1 MNQKHAIRLAILAAA
16 LYGISSPLSK
26 GLLQHLPPTLMAALL
41 YLGAGLGMLLVNLY
55 QSITSRKSSEA
66 SLTRAELP
74 FVLGMILLDIAAP
87 VFLMV
92 ALTLTTAAN
101 VSLLNNFEIV
111 ATSIIALVVFREA
124 IGRTLWIAIALITTA
139 SMILS
144 FEDLSSLSF
153 SIGSLFAIL
162 ACLCWGFE
170 NNFTRKISLKDPMQ
184 IVVIKGIGSGAG
196 ALILALAMRQVSAD
210 ILSIGLAFLLGFVA
224 YGLSIYFYV
233 SAQRTL
239 GAARTSAYYAVAP
252 FIGVLLSI
260 ILYGQP
266 LSASF
271 IIALAIMLLGA
282 NFAAVDYHKH
292 AHRHEPL
299 AHAHRHN
306 HHDGHHTHSH
316 DHPDPHDHEH
326 SHFHTHE
333 AHEHTHRHT
342 PDTHHQHQHNH

>member
-1 MNQKHAIRLAILAAA
+1 
-16 LYGISSPLSK
+16 
-26 GLLQHLPPTLMAALL
+26 
-41 YLGAGLGMLLVNLY
+41 
-55 QSITSRKSSEA
+55 
-66 SLTRAELP
+66 
-74 FVLGMILLDIAAP
+74 MILLDIAAP

-196 ALILALAMRQVSAD
+196 ALILALAMRQVSTD
-210 ILSIGLAFLLGFVA
+210 ILSIGLALLLGFVA

>member
-1 MNQKHAIRLAILAAA
+1 MSQKRAVGLAILAAA

-26 GLLQHLPPTLMAALL
+26 GLLEHIPPTLMAALL
-41 YLGAGLGMLLVNLY
+41 YLGAGLGMLLVNLGR
-55 QSITSRKSSEA
+55 SITTRPSSEA
-66 SLTRAELP
+66 RLTRAERP

-87 VFLMV
+87 VFLMI
-92 ALTLTTAAN
+92 ALTQTTAAN

-111 ATSIIALVVFREA
+111 ATAIIAMVLFREA
-124 IGRTLWIAIALITTA
+124 IGRTMWVAIALITIA
-139 SMILS
+139 SVILS

-153 SIGSLFAIL
+153 SVGSLFAIL

-184 IVVIKGIGSGAG
+184 IVVIKGIGSGVG
-196 ALILALAMRQVSAD
+196 ALIIALVMRQVIANV
-210 ILSIGLAFLLGFVA
+210 LPIGLALLLGFVA

-260 ILYGQP
+260 ILYGQA
-266 LSASF
+266 LTASF
-271 IIALAIMLLGA
+271 VIALTIMLLGA
-282 NFAAVDYHKH
+282 YFAAREHHKH
-292 AHRHEPL
+292 VHWHEPL
-299 AHAHRHN
+299 AHDHRHH

-316 DHPDPHDHEH
+316 DRPDAQDPEH

-342 PDTHHQHQHNH
+342 PDVHHQHNH

>member
-1 MNQKHAIRLAILAAA
+1 MSQKRAVGLAILAAA

-26 GLLQHLPPTLMAALL
+26 GLLEHIPPTLMAALL
-41 YLGAGLGMLLVNLY
+41 YLGAGLGMLLVNLGR
-55 QSITSRKSSEA
+55 SLTTRPSSEA
-66 SLTRAELP
+66 RLTRAERP

-87 VFLMV
+87 VFLMI
-92 ALTLTTAAN
+92 ALTQTTAAN

-111 ATSIIALVVFREA
+111 ATAIIAMVLFREA
-124 IGRTLWIAIALITTA
+124 IGRTMWVAIALITIA
-139 SMILS
+139 SVILS

-153 SIGSLFAIL
+153 SVGSLFAIL

-184 IVVIKGIGSGAG
+184 IVVIKGIGSGVG
-196 ALILALAMRQVSAD
+196 ALIIAFVMRQVNANV
-210 ILSIGLAFLLGFVA
+210 LPIGLALLLGFVA

-260 ILYGQP
+260 ILYGQA
-266 LSASF
+266 LTASF
-271 IIALAIMLLGA
+271 VIALTIMLLGA
-282 NFAAVDYHKH
+282 YFAAREHHKH
-292 AHRHEPL
+292 VHWHEPL
-299 AHAHRHN
+299 AHDHRHH

-316 DHPDPHDHEH
+316 DRPDAQDPEH

-342 PDTHHQHQHNH
+342 PDTHHQHNH

>member
-1 MNQKHAIRLAILAAA
+1 MSQKRAVGLAILAAA
-16 LYGISSPLSK
+16 LYGISSPVSK
-26 GLLQHLPPTLMAALL
+26 GLLEHLPPTLMAALL
-41 YLGAGLGMLLVNLY
+41 YLGAGLGMLLVNLSR
-55 QSITSRKSSEA
+55 SIATRPSSEA
-66 SLTRAELP
+66 RLTRRELP
-74 FVLGMILLDIAAP
+74 FILGMILLDIAAP
-87 VFLMV
+87 VFLML

-111 ATSIIALVVFREA
+111 ATTLIALAIFREA
-124 IGRTLWIAIALITTA
+124 IGRTLWVAITLITTA
-139 SMILS
+139 SFILS

-170 NNFTRKISLKDPMQ
+170 NNFTRKLSLKDPMQ
-184 IVVIKGIGSGAG
+184 IVVIKGLGSGTG
-196 ALILALAMRQVSAD
+196 ALILAVAMRQVSTD
-210 ILSIGLAFLLGFVA
+210 VLAISLALLLGFVA

-239 GAARTSAYYAVAP
+239 GAARTSAYYAIAP

-271 IIALAIMLLGA
+271 VIALAIMLLGA
-282 NFAAVDYHKH
+282 FFAAIEHHKH
-292 AHRHEPL
+292 AHWHEPL
-299 AHAHRHN
+299 AHDHRHH

-316 DHPDPHDHEH
+316 DRPDAQDPEH

-342 PDTHHQHQHNH
+342 PDTHHQHNH